1 MSGNLHKLLL
11 FLHLSSAI
19 IWVGG
24 MFFAYYCL
32 RPAAGAVL
40 DPPQRLPLWV
50 ATFRRFFRYV
60 AVAVTVLLVSGF
72 GMLLPVGMANAPHGW
87 LAMMS
92 LGLVMSAIFVFIYVV
107 HFPKL
112 AHHTRSG
119 TWPAAATVL
128 NRIRRLVAINLVL
141 SLLVVAAAASVR

>member
-1 MSGNLHKLLL
+1 MSPNLHKLFL
-11 FLHLSSAI
+11 FLHLASAMV
-19 IWVGG
+19 WVGG
-24 MFFAYYCL
+24 MFFAYFCL
-32 RPAAGAVL
+32 RPAAGLVL

-60 AVAVTVLLVSGF
+60 AVAVAVLLVSGF
-72 GMLLPVGMANAPHGW
+72 GMLLPVGMGNAPHGW
-87 LAMMS
+87 LAMMT
-92 LGLVMSAIFVFIYVV
+92 LGLVMSAVFVVIYAV
-107 HFPKL
+107 HFPRL

-141 SLLVVAAAASVR
+141 SVLVIAAAASVR